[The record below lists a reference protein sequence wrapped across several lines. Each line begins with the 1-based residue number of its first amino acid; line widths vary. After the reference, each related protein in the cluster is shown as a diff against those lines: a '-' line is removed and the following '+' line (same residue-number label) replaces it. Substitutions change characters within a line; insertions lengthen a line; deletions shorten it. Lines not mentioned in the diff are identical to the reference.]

1 MSRLLC
7 AVFRSRR
14 NADTY
19 LFVDHQEGFARVPE
33 PLLREFGAAERAMT
47 LALTPERHLAR
58 ADAADVLRC
67 IRENGFYLQL
77 PPAGADRPGVS

>member
-14 NADTY
+14 NSDTY
-19 LFVDHQEGFARVPE
+19 LMVDHQEGFARVPE
-33 PLLREFGAAERAMT
+33 ALLKEFGGAERAMT
-47 LALTPERHLAR
+47 FALTPERRLAR
-58 ADAADVLRC
+58 AQADEVLRA

-77 PPAGADRPGVS
+77 PPASSDRPGVS

>member
-1 MSRLLC
+1 
-7 AVFRSRR
+7 
-14 NADTY
+14 
-19 LFVDHQEGFARVPE
+19 
-33 PLLREFGAAERAMT
+33 LREFGAAERAMT

>member
-33 PLLREFGAAERAMT
+33 SLLREFGAAERAMT
-47 LALTPERHLAR
+47 LALTPERRLAR

-77 PPAGADRPGVS
+77 PPAAADRPGVS